1 MAINPGSA
9 RQLSRSEM
17 TSVMENV
24 GVYNRNIDDSGDI
37 PISEITMPSE
47 AGIGGIGGGLGGGF
61 GNSETFPQV
70 IPDSP
75 TFTVPANPLLPDEYS
90 EVLDYNSI
98 QYLNGIFRTQIGKF
112 VRVQQLIGSNT
123 TQDFDGFLIGVGI
136 NYIILQE
143 YANNDIRIL
152 DIYGIKQMYVYY
164 SEAVSPYMRPQ
175 R

>member
-1 MAINPGSA
+1 MAKNQGEA
-9 RQLSRSEM
+9 MQLLRSEM
-17 TSVMENV
+17 TPLLDNV
-24 GVYNRNIDDSGDI
+24 WDNNEDI
-37 PISEITMPSE
+37 PMSEINMQ
-47 AGIGGIGGGLGGGF
+47 GGGVSFGDNSFGGGGNF
-61 GNSETFPQV
+61 GGNDNYPQ
-70 IPDSP
+70 ILPNNP

-143 YANNDIRIL
+143 YANRDIRIL

-164 SEAVSPYMRPQ
+164 SETVPPYGR
-175 R
+175 

>member
-1 MAINPGSA
+1 MAMNQRGA
-9 RQLSRSEM
+9 MQLDRSEM
-17 TSVMENV
+17 TSVLENAWQ
-24 GVYNRNIDDSGDI
+24 DSGHMSKEGDI
-37 PISEITMPSE
+37 PMSELNMTV
-47 AGIGGIGGGLGGGF
+47 GGAAGGGDSFGGGGF
-61 GNSETFPQV
+61 GNSDTFPQV
-70 IPDSP
+70 IPNSP

-90 EVLDYNSI
+90 EILDYNAI
-98 QYLNGIFRTQIGKF
+98 QYLNGIFRTQIGRF

-143 YANNDIRIL
+143 YANSDIRIL

-164 SEAVSPYMRPQ
+164 SEPTSPYDR

>member
-1 MAINPGSA
+1 MAMNQRGVM
-9 RQLSRSEM
+9 QVSRSGM
-17 TSVMENV
+17 TPVLENTMQRSDTV
-24 GVYNRNIDDSGDI
+24 SGDGDI
-37 PISEITMPSE
+37 PISEINM
-47 AGIGGIGGGLGGGF
+47 IGNVGGGGGNFGGG
-61 GNSETFPQV
+61 EQFPQV
-70 IPDSP
+70 LPSSP
-75 TFTVPANPLLPDEYS
+75 VFTVPANPLLPEDYS
-90 EVLDYNSI
+90 EVLDYNSL

-143 YANNDIRIL
+143 YANQDIRIL

-164 SEAVSPYMRPQ
+164 SDAVMPDIPAMR